1 MDTEFLNTIEGKAE
15 RLSKLHSE
23 LQTARN
29 NSRATSEANADKL
42 YYSQTEHKMVGR
54 LLEAIAFVE
63 SDEEFLID
71 FKDMSGLF
79 FIHDM
84 YHVSPQTRKWRH
96 KGNRHWFPYKNPE
109 QFIKQCITE
118 GGK

>member
-23 LQTARN
+23 LKAARN

-96 KGNRHWFPYKNPE
+96 KGNRHWFPYKTPE